1 MRLPFALCAWA
12 LLLAAPGVHGLRPR
26 DPAKLLVGPQSMIWR
41 SDRDTATRV
50 SPYADCHTGQLNI
63 VEGSKVAIPTTW
75 SQSTDPVESIIM
87 HYFRVANSTAVYR
100 VGRLEGGHVDKQI
113 KSQPPSATPTWSNFQ
128 LLRQSTQLVE
138 YIKDMFASLSIEK
151 YNIGSFILDVL
162 VEALVNLRNAMRLL
176 FGIAAYTLYVTYICQ
191 YVLPLFAGLYFVRRC
206 ERSKYVGSMDCLA
219 DHSMG
224 SRLRISLHHR
234 FIVCSSNLIC

>member
-87 HYFRVANSTAVYR
+87 NYFRVANSTA
-100 VGRLEGGHVDKQI
+100 
-113 KSQPPSATPTWSNFQ
+113 PA
-128 LLRQSTQLVE
+128 
-138 YIKDMFASLSIEK
+138 
-151 YNIGSFILDVL
+151 
-162 VEALVNLRNAMRLL
+162 
-176 FGIAAYTLYVTYICQ
+176 VT
-191 YVLPLFAGLYFVRRC
+191 
-206 ERSKYVGSMDCLA
+206 
-219 DHSMG
+219 
-224 SRLRISLHHR
+224 
-234 FIVCSSNLIC
+234 